1 MAKIERV
8 DYAAMP
14 GQANEMRGYGK
25 QLNSEITKVYA
36 SVGELH
42 NSWYGIRYN
51 ELVKAF
57 NNMIP
62 KLNEMLTLVV
72 TDVPY
77 ALETIANNYSLADR
91 GMKATTASNE
101 APNKITNLTITNDV
115 GMKFLTSN
123 VLEVQKGISTNFTNA
138 KDLMIRI
145 ESVYARISWQSEAAE
160 TFKAQ
165 FTKLK
170 NDIVASFENVNT
182 QFVKLIQQTQ
192 QDIQNAENANT
203 VN

>member
-8 DYAAMP
+8 DYEAMP
-14 GQANEMRGYGK
+14 GQAKEMRGYGK
-25 QLNSEITKVYA
+25 QLNGEITKVYA
-36 SVGELH
+36 SIEELH
-42 NSWYGIRYN
+42 NSWYGKRYN

-62 KLNEMLTLVV
+62 QLNELLTLVV

-91 GMKATTASNE
+91 GMKVTTVSDE
-101 APNKITNLTITNDV
+101 GPNKITNRTITNDV
-115 GMKFLTSN
+115 GMKFLEEK
-123 VLEVQKGISTNFTNA
+123 VLEVQTSISSNFKNA

-145 ESVYARISWQSEAAE
+145 ESVYAKITWQSEAAE

-170 NDIVASFENVNT
+170 NDIVASFENINT
-182 QFVKLIQQTQ
+182 QFVKLMQQTQ